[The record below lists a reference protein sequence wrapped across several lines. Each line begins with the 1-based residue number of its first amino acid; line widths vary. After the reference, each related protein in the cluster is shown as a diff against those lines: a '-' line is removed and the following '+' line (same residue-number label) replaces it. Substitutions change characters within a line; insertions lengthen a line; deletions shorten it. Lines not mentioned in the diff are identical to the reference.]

1 MEKWL
6 VKMAMWVRNPPSPE
20 RVKLV
25 FAVIALCLVIVGL
38 EKLFGWPDWLTPGK
52 VRP

>member
-1 MEKWL
+1 MERWL

-25 FAVIALCLVIVGL
+25 FGVIALCLLLFGF
-38 EKLFGWPDWLTPGK
+38 ERLFGWPAWLTPGS